1 MAISKVVYGTNTL
14 IDLTSDSV
22 TAGSMTKGTTAHA
35 ADGVGITGTLKR
47 AYTFMQTDGNYSVFC
62 LPMAGGSVAD
72 NAWTVG
78 DIGASV
84 SNSILTIGG

>member
-1 MAISKVVYGTNTL
+1 MSINKVVYGANTL
-14 IDLTSDSV
+14 IDLTADTV
-22 TAGSMTKGTTAHA
+22 TSTTMTKGTTAHDKSGA
-35 ADGVGITGTLKR
+35 GIVGGLKR
-47 AYTFMQTDGNYSVFC
+47 AYTFVQTDGNYSVFC

>member
-14 IDLTSDSV
+14 IDLTADTV

-47 AYTFMQTDGNYSVFC
+47 AYTFQQVGGDYSVFC
-62 LPMAGGSVAD
+62 LPMAGGSVSGEV
-72 NAWTVG
+72 WSLG
-78 DIGASV
+78 SIGASV
-84 SNSILTIGG
+84 SGTVLTIGG

>member
-1 MAISKVVYGTNTL
+1 MAISKVVYGANTL

-47 AYTFMQTDGNYSVFC
+47 AYTFQQVGGDYSIFC
-62 LPMAGGSVAD
+62 LPMADGSVSGEV
-72 NAWTVG
+72 WSLG
-78 DIGASV
+78 SIGASV
-84 SNSILTIGG
+84 SGTVLTIGG